1 MTAWVD
7 AIRLRHQLSMD
18 NDMEVSGRVVWTGK
32 SSLDIQ
38 MELKQ
43 ARASIGHQRV
53 VRSFSSCPKKMFAAQ
68 YHGEGVHEEWVGSA
82 CCIRRAQSQIC
93 SRRCLDISQRHN
105 THSSG
110 VMRNCTQALYGD
122 EASLVALF
130 TFVARDPVTQRA
142 LAINPLLPGSAADT
156 ALFAQRQHIADER
169 RAARQAA
176 VQNAGIRGGGNANPA
191 IKGFVGLTQ
200 QE

>member
-1 MTAWVD
+1 MTASVD

-43 ARASIGHQRV
+43 ARASIGHKFV
-53 VRSFSSCPKKMFAAQ
+53 VHSFTCCSKKMFAAQ
-68 YHGEGVHEEWVGSA
+68 YHSEGVHEEWVGRA
-82 CCIRRAQSQIC
+82 CCIRRTQAQIC
-93 SRRCLDISQRHN
+93 SGRCSRHLS
-105 THSSG
+105 TALHSLLKF
-110 VMRNCTQALYGD
+110 MRNCTQALYGD

-176 VQNAGIRGGGNANPA
+176 VQNASIRGR
-191 IKGFVGLTQ
+191 VTQ
-200 QE
+200 IQFQRVLWG